1 MASKSL
7 RPTGAQ
13 RGIRLVLLESL
24 IWPACQGNPETVL
37 AVPFFWR
44 LAHSQLVDYQELEAE
59 AGIEPAIR
67 FRNREKWRFLGSC
80 DIGKHL

>member
-7 RPTGAQ
+7 RQKGAQ

-24 IWPACQGNPETVL
+24 IWPACPGNPETVL
-37 AVPFFWR
+37 AVPFFGGFHIR
-44 LAHSQLVDYQELEAE
+44 NSVIFKELEAE